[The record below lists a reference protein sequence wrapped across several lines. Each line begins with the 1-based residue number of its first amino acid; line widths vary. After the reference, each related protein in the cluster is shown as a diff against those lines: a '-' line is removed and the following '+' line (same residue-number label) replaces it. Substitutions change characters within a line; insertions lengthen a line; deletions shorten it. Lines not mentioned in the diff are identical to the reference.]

1 MGGRVFGALMAEFDV
16 LFGLDM
22 IRLLTGIAVLGYA
35 SYTDW
40 KSRTAPNILW
50 FVMGGIGALL
60 LAIQFFV
67 LGIDQIMYLI
77 FIPIMWILMYVLF
90 QIGVMFGGAD
100 AKAIMALALLVPLFP
115 SLGKLPIWESLM
127 PFSWVV
133 FVNALLLF
141 LAIPV
146 TLFFYNLMKK
156 DLSFPQSMLG
166 YRMPL
171 KKAKASFVWPMEHIV
186 EGKMKLVL
194 RPSDDDLAQVY
205 DELEKADVKRVWVTP
220 KIPFMIPLL
229 AGFVVAFV
237 AGDILSFIFMSVL

>member
-1 MGGRVFGALMAEFDV
+1 MGELVFGVLMAELEI

-22 IRLLTGIAVLGYA
+22 IRLITGIVVLGYA

-50 FVMGGIGALL
+50 LVMGGIGAVL
-60 LAIQFFV
+60 LAIQFFMI
-67 LGIDQIMYLI
+67 GIDQIMYLI

-100 AKAIMALALLVPLFP
+100 AKAIMALAVLVPLFP
-115 SLGKLPIWESLM
+115 LLGPLPVWESLM

-141 LAIPV
+141 LAIPL
-146 TLFFYNLMKK
+146 TLFFYNLIKK

-166 YRMPL
+166 YKMPL
-171 KKAKASFVWPMEHIV
+171 KKAKDAFVWPMEHIV
-186 EGKMKLVL
+186 DGKMKLVL
-194 RPSDDDLAQVY
+194 RPSDDDLQEVYAQ
-205 DELEKADVKRVWVTP
+205 LSKEKVESVWVTP